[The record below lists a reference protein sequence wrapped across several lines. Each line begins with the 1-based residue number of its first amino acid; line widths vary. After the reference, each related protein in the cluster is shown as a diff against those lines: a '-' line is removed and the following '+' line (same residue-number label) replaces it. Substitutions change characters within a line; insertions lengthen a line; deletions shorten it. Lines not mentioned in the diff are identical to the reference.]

1 MYLDASLYI
10 VFLLLYS
17 YILTHNKYICNTLN
31 FFLFCVFVASYF
43 IFDWLMAY
51 IFIAVLVFVVF
62 RIKQKQRKESM
73 LAKT

>member
-1 MYLDASLYI
+1 MYLDASVYI

-17 YILTHNKYICNTLN
+17 YILTHNKYISNTLN
-31 FFLFCVFVASYF
+31 FFLFCGFVASYF